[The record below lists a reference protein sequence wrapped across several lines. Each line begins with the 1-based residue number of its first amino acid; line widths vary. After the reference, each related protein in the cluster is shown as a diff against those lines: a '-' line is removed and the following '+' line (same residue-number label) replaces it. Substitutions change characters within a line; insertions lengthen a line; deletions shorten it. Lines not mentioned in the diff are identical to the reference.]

1 MNEEVEMIKVFW
13 ENVEFF
19 IEKYNIPWSALL
31 TRKDIAKAKK
41 HELNITL
48 KRAQRITERNYT
60 FDKSKAKV
68 AILASTDRL
77 ELEKEDANIIR
88 KYNVLD
94 TASGDLKTQHETIYI
109 KSYLTEKK

>member
-1 MNEEVEMIKVFW
+1 MNTLTIILIVLTIVLLIANIVLF
-13 ENVEFF
+13 V
-19 IEKYNIPWSALL
+19 IE
-31 TRKDIAKAKK
+31 
-41 HELNITL
+41 
-48 KRAQRITERNYT
+48 RITERKYT

-68 AILASTDRL
+68 VILASTDRL